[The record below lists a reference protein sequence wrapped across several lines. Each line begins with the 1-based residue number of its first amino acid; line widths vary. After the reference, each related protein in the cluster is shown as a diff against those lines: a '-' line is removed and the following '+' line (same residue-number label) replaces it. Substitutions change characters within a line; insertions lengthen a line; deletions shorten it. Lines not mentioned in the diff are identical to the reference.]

1 MCFNILDY
9 LVTFVKLNFTN
20 VKDINQRISTVIE
33 HFELS
38 NSEFAD
44 EVEVQ
49 RSSISHIVSGR
60 NKPSLDF
67 LIKVKERFPE
77 LTWDWLIKGEGEMLA
92 KTPEKEEN
100 TEEKPTSTLP
110 DLFSMIDDENFGI
123 TESEDRVLTEK
134 PSESLLPTPS
144 KEESKISDSQRL
156 EVKEIEKTIQNTDNQ
171 QNKIKRIVL
180 FYENG
185 KFESFEP

>member
-1 MCFNILDY
+1 M
-9 LVTFVKLNFTN
+9 
-20 VKDINQRISTVIE
+20 KDINQRISTVIE

-92 KTPEKEEN
+92 KIQEKDEN
-100 TEEKPTSTLP
+100 EDNKLTSSLP

-123 TESEDRVLTEK
+123 TESENRILYEK
-134 PSESLLPTPS
+134 PSELLLPTPS
-144 KEESKISDSQRL
+144 KTKTEINHSQRL
-156 EVKEIEKTIQNTDNQ
+156 EVKENEKPIQNTDNQ
-171 QNKIKRIVL
+171 ENKIKRIVL